1 MFPLHKK
8 NSMKKWFKSYSLC
21 GGCNSVCVFQLI
33 WIKVHYIFQYTF
45 ILFNYC
51 IYHCKLWYISSTGP
65 YFKQLYNVQYTCNAD
80 YITQNEIV
88 ILIKE
93 YKNRIR
99 LVFRQAI
106 VSKLYTA
113 WNTAIRILF
122 NVPRD
127 THRYLIERLLKQVL
141 SFALF
146 FFLIY
151 VKMTLTQFLAEIYFL
166 LEMIVL

>member
-21 GGCNSVCVFQLI
+21 TGCNSVCVFQLN

-45 ILFNYC
+45 ILFNYY
-51 IYHCKLWYISSTGP
+51 IYHCKLRYISSTGP

-80 YITQNEIV
+80 YITQNGKV

-93 YKNRIR
+93 YKNSIR
-99 LVFRQAI
+99 LVFRPAI

-122 NVPRD
+122 DVPRD
-127 THRYLIERLLKQVL
+127 THRYLIE
-141 SFALF
+141 SFSQCLHVKTMLASKCVSF
-146 FFLIY
+146 YETIEASSFLNNCFRVIY
-151 VKMTLTQFLAEIYFL
+151 N
-166 LEMIVL
+166 